1 MRNARTLLRS
11 GRFLT
16 RAVVLTA
23 RPAVRGHNVQ
33 MALPTCQSARCN
45 SISARTDGADIPESV
60 RSLTMEQYDTSASET
75 LETIYCDLDGF
86 FDEHNISD
94 ADVEES
100 AGILTLNTPQGS
112 YVLNKQPPNKQ
123 LWLSSPIS
131 GPKRFDLLD
140 GEWISIRDGV
150 KLHDMLEEEMTQIFG
165 DFSFSGQF

>member
-1 MRNARTLLRS
+1 
-11 GRFLT
+11 
-16 RAVVLTA
+16 
-23 RPAVRGHNVQ
+23 
-33 MALPTCQSARCN
+33 
-45 SISARTDGADIPESV
+45 
-60 RSLTMEQYDTSASET
+60 MEQYDTSASET
-75 LETIYCDLDGF
+75 LESIYCDLDGF
-86 FDEHNISD
+86 FDEHNIAD

-150 KLHDMLEEEMTQIFG
+150 KLRDILEEEMTQIFG
-165 DFSFSGQF
+165 EFSFSEQF